1 MSHFTYQA
9 IYFRRWCDESVGP
22 LWPCHA
28 LSHTE
33 AGCYCA
39 DESRVTVLQMKY
51 PVQYLVLEWFEVL
64 DDGPIGVVVGPEHQT
79 VARNAEEQQPRI

>member
-1 MSHFTYQA
+1 M
-9 IYFRRWCDESVGP
+9 
-22 LWPCHA
+22 
-28 LSHTE
+28 
-33 AGCYCA
+33 
-39 DESRVTVLQMKY
+39 LQMKY